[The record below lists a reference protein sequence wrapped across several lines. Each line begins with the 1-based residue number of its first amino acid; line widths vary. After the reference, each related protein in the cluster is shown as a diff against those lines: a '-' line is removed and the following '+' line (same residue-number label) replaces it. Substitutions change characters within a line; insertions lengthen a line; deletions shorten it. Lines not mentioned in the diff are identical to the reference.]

1 MNEPSYQERNS
12 FEIDEDFTTLKVKTA
27 NGEEHVNFCVYD
39 SVKEGEKGERF
50 VIFASPEGIED
61 MRGSKNWAGMVVLTQ
76 FFLFLTK
83 LSLLGDDS
91 WKIKRY

>member
-1 MNEPSYQERNS
+1 MTLTIVPITPEEPSYQERNT

-50 VIFASPEGIED
+50 VIFASLEGIED

-76 FFLFLTK
+76 FFLF
-83 LSLLGDDS
+83 
-91 WKIKRY
+91 